1 MPRNTISQTEDVGD
15 ALATLQDFIK
25 ITRLSLHDK
34 TSGKRMR
41 QIISILR
48 KYDVMHDLT
57 PEKAVQVLEALGPT
71 YVKIGQM
78 ASTRS
83 DILPKAYCEAF
94 DELHADVTPMPF
106 FQVLQCIN
114 ESYGKNW
121 EEVFISIDPKPL
133 GSASIAQ
140 VHRAILLD
148 GAVVA
153 VKVRRP
159 GIVSEM
165 MEDITLMRRLLAT
178 VEFVDSSHQTLL
190 LNFEN
195 LLDELERTTKN
206 ELDFCKELDNLI
218 RFRAEIEGQAG
229 ITSPLPYPQV
239 SNESVLVMQYI
250 EGVQVDDTSALKA
263 EGDDVSRLAYRITQS
278 YISQVLDDGFFHAD
292 PHPGNIIVKGE
303 EIVWIDLGMVGQ
315 LTPSQ
320 RQLVGRMFRS
330 VTAND
335 PYLLMESVI
344 GISKKNG
351 PVDHGALLRELSVLL
366 DKYGSAELSNLNIGD
381 IMGEVVEVLRTQ
393 NLIMAPAV
401 TMLVRGIAT
410 LEGVVE
416 VMAPSLNVLDIV
428 SQHVIMQSVN
438 PKHLEMRAIELMTST
453 AESAEAL
460 TKLPKQISNA
470 VDMLG
475 RGEIAVK
482 GDVTVAPN
490 VLATVYASVGR
501 VSLALISVGLFLGSS
516 ILCTTNMEPKILE
529 VPVLGV
535 LGYIGAFILGVY
547 VIIQTF
553 RTRHHLKKDQR
564 LN

>member
-1 MPRNTISQTEDVGD
+1 MGAVEDVGD
-15 ALATLQDFIK
+15 AVATLQDFIK
-25 ITRLSLHDK
+25 ITRLSLNDK

-94 DELHADVTPMPF
+94 DQLHADVTPMPF

-114 ESYGKNW
+114 ASYGRSW

-148 GAVVA
+148 GSVVA

-159 GIVSEM
+159 GIVDEM
-165 MEDITLMRRLLAT
+165 MEDIALMRRMLAT
-178 VEFVDSSHQTLL
+178 AEFVDNDHETLL

-206 ELDFCKELDNLI
+206 ELDFSIELDNLI
-218 RFRAEIEGQAG
+218 RFRAEIGPQEG

-250 EGVQVDDTSALKA
+250 EGVQVDDIAALKA
-263 EGDDVSRLAYRITQS
+263 EGDDLKRLAYRITQS

-292 PHPGNIIVKGE
+292 PHPGNIIVNGSD
-303 EIVWIDLGMVGQ
+303 IIWIDLGMVGE
-315 LTPSQ
+315 LSPSQ

-330 VTAND
+330 VTSND
-335 PYLLMESVI
+335 PYLLMESVL

-366 DKYGSAELSNLNIGD
+366 DKYGSSELANLNIGD

-401 TMLVRGIAT
+401 TMLVRGIVT
-410 LEGVVE
+410 LEGVIE
-416 VMAPSLNVLDIV
+416 VMAPTLNVLDIV
-428 SQHVIMQSVN
+428 SQHVIMQSLN
-438 PKHLEMRAIELMTST
+438 PKHMEMRAIELMTSM

-460 TKLPKQISNA
+460 TKLPKQMSNA
-470 VDMLG
+470 VDMFS

-482 GDVTVAPN
+482 GEVEVTQN

-501 VSLALISVGLFLGSS
+501 VCLALISVGLFLGSS
-516 ILCTTNMEPKILE
+516 ILCTTNMEPRFLE

-535 LGYIGAFILGVY
+535 LGYLGAFVLGVY
-547 VIIQTF
+547 VIVQTF
-553 RTRHHLKKDQR
+553 RTRHHLKNDQK